1 MLVIEAK
8 LKGTKSQYSKLDEA
22 IRTGQFIQ
30 NSCLRYWSD
39 HKGVTRNDL
48 QKLCSKLA
56 KNKETPWANKLN
68 SQARQAQADRAWA
81 AISRFYENCRVGKP
95 GKKGYPR
102 YKKFS
107 RSIEYKNTGW
117 KLSPDRREIT
127 FTDGFKAG
135 MFELWTSRDLVGYVA
150 PTGAPA
156 SLTEKQIK
164 RVRVVRRA
172 DGYYAQFLIDWDRR
186 EQHEFQGE
194 IVGIDLGLKEFYTDS
209 NGKTVENPR
218 YLRKSEA
225 RLKKLQRRV
234 SKRHIKGHIQSN
246 RYHKAR
252 KALALANLKISRQ
265 RKDKAIKDALALVKS
280 KDLIVYED
288 LKIQN
293 MVKNHHLAKSISDA
307 SWYQFTQWLQYFAKI
322 HGTIVIAVPPHNT
335 TVDCSNCGAKVHK
348 TLSTRTHSCPKC
360 KTVLCRDLNAAK
372 NILAKGLK
380 LLAEY
385 LKLSEAE
392 ALTSSVVET
401 LNGTVGHT
409 GTDSKTVNAQ
419 GQLDLWLADRDISFL
434 SCLDELRISNFAENP
449 PET

>member
-30 NSCLRYWSD
+30 NTCLRYWSD
-39 HKGVTRNDL
+39 NKGVARNDL

-68 SQARQAQADRAWA
+68 SQARQAHADRAWA
-81 AISRFYENCRVGKP
+81 AISRFYENCRLGKP

-107 RSIEYKNTGW
+107 RSVEYKTTGW
-117 KLSPDRREIT
+117 KLSADRKQIT

-135 MFELWTSRDLVGYVA
+135 TFGLWTSRDLVWY
-150 PTGAPA
+150 
-156 SLTEKQIK
+156 SEKQIS

-172 DGYYAQFLIDWDRR
+172 NGYYAQFLVDWDRR

-209 NGKTVENPR
+209 NGETVENPR

-225 RLKKLQRRV
+225 KLKKLQRRT
-234 SKRHIKGHIQSN
+234 SRRHVKGHIQSN

-252 KALALANLKISRQ
+252 QALALANLKVSRQ

-322 HGTIVIAVPPHNT
+322 YGTIVIAVPPHNT
-335 TVDCSNCGAKVHK
+335 TVDCSVCGAKVHK
-348 TLSTRTHSCPKC
+348 TLSTRTHQCSAC
-360 KTVLCRDLNAAK
+360 KAVLDRDHNAAR

-385 LKLSEAE
+385 L
-392 ALTSSVVET
+392 
-401 LNGTVGHT
+401 NGTEGHS
-409 GTDSKTVNAQ
+409 GTDSKRVNAQ
-419 GQLDLWLADRDISFL
+419 GQFDLGLADRDISFL
-434 SCLDELRISNFAENP
+434 SRLEELRISDYAENP

>member
-30 NSCLRYWSD
+30 NTCLRYWSD
-39 HKGVTRNDL
+39 NQGVTRNDL

-68 SQARQAQADRAWA
+68 SQARQAHADRAWA
-81 AISRFYENCRVGKP
+81 AISRFYENCRLGDAGVRSSPPDKEAHPKGKT

-107 RSIEYKNTGW
+107 RSVEYKSTGW
-117 KLSPDRREIT
+117 KLSADRKQIT

-135 MFELWTSRDLVGYVA
+135 TFELWTSRDLVWY
-150 PTGAPA
+150 
-156 SLTEKQIK
+156 SEKQIS

-172 DGYYAQFLIDWDRR
+172 DGYYAQFLIDWDRQ
-186 EQHEFQGE
+186 EQHEFKGE
-194 IVGIDLGLKEFYTDS
+194 IAGIDLGLKEFYTDS
-209 NGKTVENPR
+209 NGETVENPR

-225 RLKKLQRRV
+225 RLKKLQRRT
-234 SKRHIKGHIQSN
+234 SRRYTKGKKQSN

-252 KALALANLKISRQ
+252 QALALANLKVSRQ
-265 RKDKAIKDALALVKS
+265 RKDKAIKNALALVKS

-322 HGTIVIAVPPHNT
+322 YGTIVIAVPPHNT
-335 TVDCSNCGAKVHK
+335 TVDCSSCGAKVHK
-348 TLSTRTHSCPKC
+348 NLSTRTHQCGKC
-360 KTVLCRDLNAAK
+360 KTVLCRDHNAAR

-380 LLAEY
+380 LLAQY
-385 LKLSEAE
+385 LNSTRGHL
-392 ALTSSVVET
+392 ET
-401 LNGTVGHT
+401 GENIP
-409 GTDSKTVNAQ
+409 NAQ
-419 GQLDLWLADRDISFL
+419 GQFDRWLADRDVSFL
-434 SCLDELRISNFAENP
+434 SHLDELRISDYAENP
-449 PET
+449 PEP

>member
-1 MLVIEAK
+1 MLVLETK
-8 LKGTKSQYSKLDEA
+8 LKGTQGQYSKLDEA

-30 NSCLRYWSD
+30 NSCLRHWQDNNS
-39 HKGVTRNDL
+39 VTRNDL

-68 SQARQAQADRAWA
+68 SQARQAHADRSWA
-81 AISRFYENCRVGKP
+81 AISRFYENCRLGKS

-107 RSIEYKNTGW
+107 RSVEYKSTGW
-117 KLSPDRREIT
+117 KLSADRKQIT

-135 MFELWTSRDLVGYVA
+135 TFELWTSRDLIWY
-150 PTGAPA
+150 
-156 SLTEKQIK
+156 SEKQIS

-209 NGKTVENPR
+209 NGKAVENPR

-225 RLKKLQRRV
+225 RLKKLQRRT
-234 SKRHIKGHIQSN
+234 SRRHIKGKKQSN

-252 KALALANLKISRQ
+252 QALAKQHLKVSRQ
-265 RKDKAIKDALALVKS
+265 RKDKAIKDALALVRA

-322 HGTIVIAVPPHNT
+322 HGIIVIAIPPHNT
-335 TVDCSNCGAKVHK
+335 TVDCSSCGAKVHK
-348 TLSTRTHSCPKC
+348 NLSTRTHQCPAC
-360 KTVLCRDLNAAK
+360 GTILDRDWNAAK

-380 LLAEY
+380 LLAQY
-385 LKLSEAE
+385 LNSTRGHL
-392 ALTSSVVET
+392 ET
-401 LNGTVGHT
+401 GENIP
-409 GTDSKTVNAQ
+409 NAQ
-419 GQLDLWLADRDISFL
+419 GQFDRWLADRDIGFL
-434 SCLDELRISNFAENP
+434 RHLNELRISDYAENP
-449 PET
+449 PEP

>member
-39 HKGVTRNDL
+39 NKGVTRNEL

-56 KNKETPWANKLN
+56 KNQETPWANKLN
-68 SQARQAQADRAWA
+68 SQARQAHADRAWA
-81 AISRFYENCRVGKP
+81 AISRFYENCRLGRP
-95 GKKGYPR
+95 GKKGYPK

-107 RSIEYKNTGW
+107 RSVEYKNTGW
-117 KLSPDRREIT
+117 KLSGDRRKIT
-127 FTDGFKAG
+127 FTDGFKG
-135 MFELWTSRDLVGYVA
+135 GTFELWTSRDLVWY
-150 PTGAPA
+150 
-156 SLTEKQIK
+156 SEKQIS

-186 EQHEFQGE
+186 EHHKFQGE
-194 IVGIDLGLKEFYTDS
+194 IVGIDMGLKEFYTDS
-209 NGKTVENPR
+209 EGNTVENPR
-218 YLRKSEA
+218 YLRKSER

-234 SKRHIKGHIQSN
+234 SKKQIKGDAGVRSSSPDKEAHPKGKKQSN

-252 KALALANLKISRQ
+252 QALAKQHLKVSRQ
-265 RKDKAIKDALALVKS
+265 RKDKAIKEALALVRA

-293 MVKNHHLAKSISDA
+293 MVRNHHLAKSISDA

-335 TVDCSNCGAKVHK
+335 TVDCSVCGAKVYK
-348 TLSTRTHSCPKC
+348 ALSTRTHQCRQC
-360 KTVLCRDLNAAK
+360 KTVLCRDLNAAR

-380 LLAEY
+380 LLAGY
-385 LKLSEAE
+385 VNS
-392 ALTSSVVET
+392 TGGHP
-401 LNGTVGHT
+401 GTGENIP
-409 GTDSKTVNAQ
+409 NAQ
-419 GQLDLWLADRDISFL
+419 GQLDRWIADRDVSFL
-434 SCLDELRISNFAENP
+434 SHLNELRISNRAENP

>member
-8 LKGTKSQYSKLDEA
+8 LKGTKSQYSRLDEA

-30 NSCLRYWSD
+30 NSCLCYWED
-39 HKGVTRNDL
+39 NKGVSRNDL

-56 KNKETPWANKLN
+56 KNKETPWAGKLN
-68 SQARQAQADRAWA
+68 SQARQAHADRAWA
-81 AISRFYENCRVGKP
+81 AISRFYENCRLGKS
-95 GKKGYPR
+95 GKKGYPN

-107 RSIEYKNTGW
+107 RSLEYKNTGW
-117 KLSPDRREIT
+117 ALSADRKQIT

-135 MFELWTSRDLVGYVA
+135 TFGLWTSRDLVWY
-150 PTGAPA
+150 
-156 SLTEKQIK
+156 SEKQIK
-164 RVRVVRRA
+164 RVRVIRRA

-186 EQHEFQGE
+186 ESHEFKGE

-209 NGKTVENPR
+209 NGETVENPR
-218 YLRKSEA
+218 YLRRSES
-225 RLKKLQRRV
+225 RLKQLQRRT
-234 SKRHIKGHIQSN
+234 SRRHIKGNIQSK

-252 KALALANLKISRQ
+252 SSLAKQHLKVSRQ

-293 MVKNHHLAKSISDA
+293 MVLAKRGAFSSQNHHLAKSISDA
-307 SWYQFTQWLQYFAKI
+307 SWYKFTQWLQYFAKI

-335 TVDCSNCGAKVHK
+335 TVDCSSCGAKVHK
-348 TLSTRTHSCPKC
+348 TLSTRTHQCGVC
-360 KTVLCRDLNAAK
+360 KTVLCRDHNAAR

-380 LLAEY
+380 LLAGY
-385 LKLSEAE
+385 
-392 ALTSSVVET
+392 
-401 LNGTVGHT
+401 LNGTEGHS
-409 GTDSKTVNAQ
+409 GTDPKRVNAQ
-419 GQLDLWLADRDISFL
+419 GQLDRWIADRDIDFL
-434 SCLDELRISNFAENP
+434 SHLDELRISNCAENP

>member
-30 NSCLRYWSD
+30 NSCLLYWTD
-39 HKGVTRNDL
+39 NKGVTRNDL

-56 KNKETPWANKLN
+56 KNRETPWANKLN
-68 SQARQAQADRAWA
+68 SQARQAHADRAWA
-81 AISRFYENCRVGKP
+81 AISRFYENCRLGKP

-107 RSIEYKNTGW
+107 RSVEYKNTGW
-117 KLSPDRREIT
+117 KLSADRRQIT

-135 MFELWTSRDLVGYVA
+135 TFELWTSRDLVWY
-150 PTGAPA
+150 
-156 SLTEKQIK
+156 SEKQIS

-186 EQHEFQGE
+186 ESHEFKGE

-209 NGKTVENPR
+209 RGETVENPR

-225 RLKKLQRRV
+225 KLKKLQRRV
-234 SKRHIKGHIQSN
+234 SRRHTKGKKQS
-246 RYHKAR
+246 RSYHKAR
-252 KALALANLKISRQ
+252 QALAKQHLKVSRQ

-322 HGTIVIAVPPHNT
+322 YGIIVIAVPPYNT
-335 TVDCSNCGAKVHK
+335 TVDCSVCGAKVHK
-348 TLSTRTHSCPKC
+348 TLSIRTHQCGQC
-360 KTVLCRDLNAAK
+360 KTVLCRDHNAAQ

-380 LLAEY
+380 LLAQY
-385 LKLSEAE
+385 LNSTRGHL
-392 ALTSSVVET
+392 ET
-401 LNGTVGHT
+401 GENIP
-409 GTDSKTVNAQ
+409 NAQ
-419 GQLDLWLADRDISFL
+419 GQIDRWLADRNIDFL
-434 SCLDELRISNFAENP
+434 SHLDELRISNYVENP

>member
-39 HKGVTRNDL
+39 NKGVTRNDL

-68 SQARQAQADRAWA
+68 SQARQAHADRAWA
-81 AISRFYENCRVGKP
+81 AISRFYENCRLGKP
-95 GKKGYPR
+95 GKKGYPC

-107 RSIEYKNTGW
+107 RSVEYKSTGW
-117 KLSPDRREIT
+117 KLSADRKQIT

-135 MFELWTSRDLVGYVA
+135 TFELWTSRDLAWYVA
-150 PTGAPA
+150 PTGASA
-156 SLTEKQIK
+156 SLTEKQIS

-194 IVGIDLGLKEFYTDS
+194 IVGIDLGLKEFYADS
-209 NGKTVENPR
+209 NGKTVDNPR

-234 SKRHIKGHIQSN
+234 SKKYIKGKKQSN

-252 KALALANLKISRQ
+252 QALALANLKVSRQ
-265 RKDKAIKDALALVKS
+265 RKDKAIKDALALVRA

-335 TVDCSNCGAKVHK
+335 TIDCSSCGAKVYK
-348 TLSTRTHSCPKC
+348 TLSTRTHQCQAC
-360 KTVLCRDLNAAK
+360 GTILDRDWNAAR

-385 LKLSEAE
+385 LNS
-392 ALTSSVVET
+392 TGGHP
-401 LNGTVGHT
+401 GTGENIP
-409 GTDSKTVNAQ
+409 NAQ
-419 GQLDLWLADRDISFL
+419 GQFDRWIADRDIDFL
-434 SCLDELRISNFAENP
+434 SHLDELRISNCAENP
-449 PET
+449 PEP

>member
-8 LKGTKSQYSKLDEA
+8 LKGTKSQSNKLDEA

-39 HKGVTRNDL
+39 NKGVTRNDL

-68 SQARQAQADRAWA
+68 SQARQAHADRAWA
-81 AISRFYENCRVGKP
+81 AISRFYENCRLGDAGVRSLPPDKEAHSRCGRP
-95 GKKGYPR
+95 GKKGYPK

-107 RSIEYKNTGW
+107 RSVEYKNTGW
-117 KLSPDRREIT
+117 KLSGDRRKIT
-127 FTDGFKAG
+127 FTDGFKGGA
-135 MFELWTSRDLVGYVA
+135 FELWTSRDLVWY
-150 PTGAPA
+150 
-156 SLTEKQIK
+156 SEKQIS
-164 RVRVVRRA
+164 RVRVIRRA

-186 EQHEFQGE
+186 EHHKFQGE
-194 IVGIDLGLKEFYTDS
+194 MVGIDMGLKEFYTDS
-209 NGKTVENPR
+209 EGNTVENPR
-218 YLRKSEA
+218 YLRKSER

-234 SKRHIKGHIQSN
+234 SKKHIKGKKQSN

-252 KALALANLKISRQ
+252 QALAKQHLKVSRQ
-265 RKDKAIKDALALVKS
+265 RKDKAIKDALALVRA

-307 SWYQFTQWLQYFAKI
+307 SWYQFTQCLQYFAKI

-335 TVDCSNCGAKVHK
+335 TVDCSVCGAKVHK
-348 TLSTRTHSCPKC
+348 TLSTRTHQCSQC
-360 KTVLCRDLNAAK
+360 KTVLCRDLNAAR

-380 LLAEY
+380 LLAGY
-385 LKLSEAE
+385 VNS
-392 ALTSSVVET
+392 TGGHP
-401 LNGTVGHT
+401 GTGENIP
-409 GTDSKTVNAQ
+409 NAQ
-419 GQLDLWLADRDISFL
+419 GQFDHWIADRDVSFL
-434 SCLDELRISNFAENP
+434 SHLNELRISNCAENP

>member
-1 MLVIEAK
+1 
-8 LKGTKSQYSKLDEA
+8 LDEA

-30 NSCLRYWSD
+30 NTCLRYWSD
-39 HKGVTRNDL
+39 NKGVARNDL

-68 SQARQAQADRAWA
+68 SQARQAHADRAWA
-81 AISRFYENCRVGKP
+81 AISRFYENCRLGKP

-107 RSIEYKNTGW
+107 RSVEYKTTGW
-117 KLSPDRREIT
+117 KLSADRKQIT

-135 MFELWTSRDLVGYVA
+135 TFGLWTSRDLVWYC
-150 PTGAPA
+150 
-156 SLTEKQIK
+156 EKQIS

-172 DGYYAQFLIDWDRR
+172 NGYYAQFLVDWDRR

-209 NGKTVENPR
+209 NGETVENPR

-225 RLKKLQRRV
+225 KLKKLQRRT
-234 SKRHIKGHIQSN
+234 SRRHVKGHIQSN

-252 KALALANLKISRQ
+252 QALALANLKVSRQ
-265 RKDKAIKDALALVKS
+265 RKDKAIKNALALVKS

-322 HGTIVIAVPPHNT
+322 YGTIVIAVPPHNT
-335 TVDCSNCGAKVHK
+335 TVDCSSCGAKVHK
-348 TLSTRTHSCPKC
+348 NLSTRTHQCGKC
-360 KTVLCRDLNAAK
+360 KTVLCRDHNAAR

-380 LLAEY
+380 LLAQY
-385 LKLSEAE
+385 LNSTRGHL
-392 ALTSSVVET
+392 ET
-401 LNGTVGHT
+401 GENIP
-409 GTDSKTVNAQ
+409 NAQ
-419 GQLDLWLADRDISFL
+419 GQFDRWLADRDVSFL
-434 SCLDELRISNFAENP
+434 SHLDELRISDYAENP
-449 PET
+449 PEP